1 MLSQRTRRILFAT
14 VAEFIATGEPVSSKV
29 LVQRRVLDLSSASV
43 RAVLAEL
50 EAAGLLVKPHTSAGR
65 VPTERA
71 FEYFAEAMVSASSL
85 ASGADPSELDRRY
98 AELDPGLDALLK
110 RTAHVLAELS
120 GSAAVV
126 RPPRGEAWVLKD
138 LRFIALRPGE
148 LLAVIV
154 ATNGAVE
161 NRVLRADESLG
172 PAEVDRI
179 NNVLRPLI
187 EGRTLAE
194 VRARLA
200 KDLETA
206 RAQSDRFTR
215 RALQIGSE
223 ALASV
228 DSEVEVLVEG
238 AAQLL
243 DRPEFASADRTRAL
257 VRTLDDQELLLR
269 ILDRT
274 LSTPGITVLIG
285 NEENEI
291 GRDLSLVSANFGQ
304 GAVGVIGS
312 TRMDYSQVVPLV
324 RDVARRLARRMRAT
338 N

>member
-1 MLSQRTRRILFAT
+1 MLSPRTRRILLAT

-50 EAAGLLVKPHTSAGR
+50 EATGLLVKPHTSAGR

-71 FEYFAEAMVSASSL
+71 FEYFAEAMVSAS
-85 ASGADPSELDRRY
+85 ATQGADPSELDRRY

-110 RTAHVLAELS
+110 RTAQVLAELS
-120 GSAAVV
+120 GSAALV

-138 LRFIALRPGE
+138 LRFISIRAGE

-161 NRVLRADESLG
+161 NRVLRVDETLG
-172 PAEVDRI
+172 ASEVDRI
-179 NNVLRPLI
+179 NNMLRPLV
-187 EGRTLAE
+187 EGRTLPE

-200 KDLETA
+200 TDLDAA

-223 ALASV
+223 ALACV
-228 DSEVEVLVEG
+228 DAEVEVLVEG

-243 DRPEFASADRTRAL
+243 DRPEFASADSTRAL
-257 VRTLDDQELLLR
+257 VRTLDDRELLLR

-285 NEENEI
+285 NDENEI
-291 GRDLSLVSANFGQ
+291 GRNLSLVSANFGQ

-324 RDVARRLARRMRAT
+324 RDVARRLARRMRAS

>member
-1 MLSQRTRRILFAT
+1 MLSQRTRRILLAT

-29 LVQRRVLDLSSASV
+29 LVQRRVGDLSSATV

-50 EAAGLLVKPHTSAGR
+50 EAAGYLVKPHTSAGR
-65 VPTERA
+65 VPTDRA
-71 FEYFAEAMVSASSL
+71 FEAFAEAMVSASAL
-85 ASGADPSELDRRY
+85 ARGAHASELDRRY

-110 RTAHVLAELS
+110 RTALVLAELT
-120 GSAAVV
+120 GSAALV

-138 LRFIALRPGE
+138 MRIIPIRPGE

-161 NRVLRADESLG
+161 NRVLRVDDAIG
-172 PAEVDRI
+172 PADIDRI
-179 NNVLRPLI
+179 NNLLRPLI
-187 EGRTLAE
+187 EGNTLPE

-200 KDLETA
+200 SDLEAA
-206 RAQSDRFTR
+206 RAR
-215 RALQIGSE
+215 RDAFARQALQIGRD
-223 ALASV
+223 ALAAV
-228 DSEVEVLVEG
+228 ESEVEVLVEG
-238 AAQLL
+238 ASQLL
-243 DRPEFASADRTRAL
+243 DRPEFNDAERTRAL

-269 ILDRT
+269 VLDRA
-274 LSTPGITVLIG
+274 LKTPGITVLIG
-285 NEENEI
+285 SEENEI

-304 GAVGVIGS
+304 GAVGVIGT

-324 RDVARRLARRMRAT
+324 RDVARRLSRRIRTT

>member
-1 MLSQRTRRILFAT
+1 MMSPRTRRILLAT
-14 VAEFIATGEPVSSKV
+14 VAEFISTGEPVSSKV
-29 LVQRRVLDLSSASV
+29 LVQRRVGDLSSASV

-50 EAAGLLVKPHTSAGR
+50 EAEGYLLKPHTSAGR

-71 FEYFAEAMVSASSL
+71 FEAFAEAMVSASTL
-85 ASGADPSELDRRY
+85 AQSAYSSELDRRY
-98 AELDPGLDALLK
+98 AALDPGLDALLR
-110 RTAHVLAELS
+110 RTAQVLAEMT
-120 GSAAVV
+120 GSAALV

-138 LRFIALRPGE
+138 MRFILIRAGE

-161 NRVLRADESLG
+161 NRVLRVDESMSSS
-172 PAEVDRI
+172 EVDRI
-179 NNVLRPLI
+179 NNLLRPLI
-187 EGRTLAE
+187 EGHTLPE

-200 KDLETA
+200 KDLDLA
-206 RAQSDRFTR
+206 RARSDRFAR
-215 RALQIGSE
+215 QALQIGAD

-228 DSEVEVLVEG
+228 EADVEVLVEG

-243 DRPEFASADRTRAL
+243 DRPEFNDAGQTRAL

-269 ILDRT
+269 VLDRA
-274 LSTPGITVLIG
+274 LVTPGITVLIG
-285 NEENEI
+285 TGENEI
-291 GRDLSLVSANFGQ
+291 GRNLSLVSANFGQ